1 MLDSYA
7 RHTVQPAIEKG
18 AAFLQ
23 SAGMSANTVTWIA
36 MLMGVGSGVA
46 FSLGFSIAAVV
57 ILWISGYL
65 DAVDGTLA
73 RMTKPSKWGNVLDI
87 TFDRVVEAAL
97 IIALLLVYPDAYV
110 PIALNLAAILV
121 TITTF
126 LVTGNVITNSG
137 AKGFHYN
144 PGIMERTEAFVFF
157 SLMMLFPKA
166 VTGLAWLFFVLLLFT
181 IIKHLR
187 DVYVWLR
194 KSNVN

>member
-18 AAFLQ
+18 AKILR
-23 SAGMSANTVTWIA
+23 SAGLSANSITWIA
-36 MLMGVGSGVA
+36 MLMGVGSGVV
-46 FSLGFSIAAVV
+46 FSLGFPIAAVV

-73 RMTKPSKWGNVLDI
+73 RMTKPSKWGNILDI
-87 TFDRVVEAAL
+87 TFDRVVEGSSV
-97 IIALLLVYPDAYV
+97 IALLFVYPDAYL
-110 PIALNLAAILV
+110 PIALTLAAILV
-121 TITTF
+121 NITVF

-144 PGIMERTEAFVFF
+144 PGILERTEAFVFF
-157 SLMMLFPKA
+157 SLMMLLPN
-166 VTGLAWLFFVLLLFT
+166 VIRELAWLFLVLLIFT
-181 IIKHLR
+181 TIKHLW

-194 KSNVN
+194 KNHVD